1 MTLDQIIL
9 LASTVLFAGHFMV
22 VLRTVR
28 ADRPWDTK
36 RGLLVVGIGCAVQL
50 LLLWYRGEAHGRC
63 PITNSGEVLVFLAW
77 SMVVWYLLF
86 GSSYRLS
93 LLGMCTMPL
102 VVLLQGVAL
111 VPGVYQPLPEER
123 VETVNAVVELHA
135 ATAILGYGAFG
146 LAAVASGMFVFQNW
160 HLKRRRTS
168 KAVFALP
175 PITRLFDALIRLVT
189 IGVVLLGASLSV
201 SLLAM
206 EQAGGVKAAIGW
218 LVLGAFAILLVL
230 RKVFHLSQKNVAW
243 VVLLVFSLA
252 AGTIGFMTS

>member
-1 MTLDQIIL
+1 
-9 LASTVLFAGHFMV
+9 MV

-28 ADRPWDTK
+28 SGRPWDTK
-36 RGLLVVGIGCAVQL
+36 RGLLVVGLGCAVQF
-50 LLLWYRGEAHGRC
+50 LLLWHRGEAHGRC

-111 VPGVYQPLPEER
+111 LPGFYQPLPVER
-123 VETVNAVVELHA
+123 VESVNAVVELHA

-146 LAAVASGMFVFQNW
+146 LAAVASGMFIFQNW

-175 PITRLFDALIRLVT
+175 PITSLFAALLRLVT
-189 IGVVLLGASLSV
+189 IGVVLLGASLMV

-206 EQAGGVKAAIGW
+206 EQAGGVKVTIGW
-218 LVLGAFAILLVL
+218 LVFGLFLVLLVL
-230 RKVFHLSQKNVAW
+230 RKVFHLSQKNVAL